1 LDHVGKRFYP
11 LEKMH
16 RNEQIEINKKKKN
29 GAFDLIRSNLDKI
42 TGGLLATTK
51 KINEDGNIYM
61 LVNVNINPKNGSKE
75 ITISSTV
82 KLYNFLDLP
91 I

>member
-1 LDHVGKRFYP
+1 
-11 LEKMH
+11 M
-16 RNEQIEINKKKKN
+16 
-29 GAFDLIRSNLDKI
+29 IRSNLDKI
-42 TGGLLATTK
+42 TGGLLANTR

-61 LVNVNINPKNGSKE
+61 LVNVNINPMNGSKE

-82 KLYNFLDLP
+82 KFYNFLDLP